1 MASEAR
7 RLWISREDYLAGEL
21 MAHRKHEY
29 VAGQVYAMAG
39 GSANHQRVALAF
51 SRMCGNGLA
60 GKPCEPF
67 GSDFL
72 IRVSFSAHDEAF
84 YYPDGMIVCEP
95 VGGSDRYTDS
105 PVVILE
111 VLSESTRRNDEVQK
125 LRDYFTLP
133 SLQVYLL
140 AESNEP
146 VVRVYRRGEEGF
158 KLSLVE
164 GLEETIPLPEVDLE
178 LAMAE
183 LYRDVDFQAEEEDGV
198 GDDLVAPGRKK
209 AGP

>member
-1 MASEAR
+1 METGAEEI
-7 RLWISREDYLAGEL
+7 LISREDYLAGEL
-21 MAHRKHEY
+21 VADRKHEY

-39 GSANHQRVALAF
+39 GKANHQRVALAF
-51 SRMCGNGLA
+51 SREAGNGLR

-72 IRVSFSAHDEAF
+72 VRVALGMNDEAF

-95 VGGSDRYTDS
+95 VGGGDRFTDQ

-111 VLSESTRRNDEVQK
+111 VLSKSTRRNDEVQK

-140 AESNEP
+140 AESDEA

-158 KLSLVE
+158 KLSLLSGMDEIVN
-164 GLEETIPLPEVDLE
+164 LPEVDLRIS
-178 LAMAE
+178 MSE
-183 LYRDVDFQAEEEDGV
+183 LYRDVDFLAES
-198 GDDLVAPGRKK
+198 DD
-209 AGP
+209 

>member
-1 MASEAR
+1 MASDAGK
-7 RLWISREDYLAGEL
+7 LWISWEDYLAGEL
-21 MAHRKHEY
+21 VAHRKHEY
-29 VAGQVYAMAG
+29 VAGHVYAVAG

-51 SRMCGNGLA
+51 LRVCGIGLV

-72 IRVSFSAHDEAF
+72 IRVPLSAHDEAF

-95 VGGSDRYTDS
+95 VGGRDRSTDS

-140 AESNEP
+140 AESDEP
-146 VVRVYRRGEEGF
+146 VVRVYRRSEEGF
-158 KLSLVE
+158 RLSLVE

-183 LYRDVDFQAEEEDGV
+183 LYRDVDFEAEAGRGDGD
-198 GDDLVAPGRKK
+198 GPVATEIKK